1 MSWKRGFC
9 QFNWRCGTRRRICVV
24 HLLPRGPGHISS
36 KRRCQSKRQQFLP
49 RCSLALNPTPD
60 LVLAPPSPLLP
71 TAAGLPVAS
80 SCLLSCLSP
89 DFLFLSAPKIG
100 AEAKALCPRTYPAPL
115 LGKKDEIRWKGIQKR
130 SHNRRS
136 NGSFEIQGDARDR
149 QHECGQGRSGRPE
162 VVL

>member
-1 MSWKRGFC
+1 MRN
-9 QFNWRCGTRRRICVV
+9 QTAYMRCAPSSSRTRT
-24 HLLPRGPGHISS
+24 HL
-36 KRRCQSKRQQFLP
+36 QQTSVSIKATTVP
-49 RCSLALNPTPD
+49 AALFARPKPNTRSRSC
-60 LVLAPPSPLLP
+60 PSPLLP
-71 TAAGLPVAS
+71 SDRGAGLPVAS

-136 NGSFEIQGDARDR
+136 NGSFEIQGDSRDH
-149 QHECGQGRSGRPE
+149 QHGCGQCRSGRPE
-162 VVL
+162 AVQ

>member
-1 MSWKRGFC
+1 MRN
-9 QFNWRCGTRRRICVV
+9 QTAYMRCAPSSSRTRT
-24 HLLPRGPGHISS
+24 HL
-36 KRRCQSKRQQFLP
+36 QQTSVSIKATTVP
-49 RCSLALNPTPD
+49 AALFARPKPN
-60 LVLAPPSPLLP
+60 ARSRSCPSPLLP

-136 NGSFEIQGDARDR
+136 NGSFEIQGDARDH
-149 QHECGQGRSGRPE
+149 QHGCGQSRSGRPE
-162 VVL
+162 AVQ

>member
-9 QFNWRCGTRRRICVV
+9 QFNWRCGTRRRTCVV

-36 KRRCQSKRQQFLP
+36 KRRCQSKRQQFA
-49 RCSLALNPTPD
+49 ALFARPKPNTRSRSC
-60 LVLAPPSPLLP
+60 PSPLLP

-115 LGKKDEIRWKGIQKR
+115 LGKKDEIRWRGIQKR

-162 VVL
+162 AVQ